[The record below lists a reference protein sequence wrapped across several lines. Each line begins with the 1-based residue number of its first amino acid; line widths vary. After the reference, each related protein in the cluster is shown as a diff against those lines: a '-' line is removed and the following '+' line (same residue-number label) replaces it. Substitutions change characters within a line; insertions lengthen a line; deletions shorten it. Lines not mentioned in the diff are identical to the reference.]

1 MKRLACLLLVTL
13 NLPSALAGLPPEPP
27 SAEAAAVFSDYSLRD
42 FCLDLRNRLNS
53 KEPEIPGEFL
63 SMAGMVE
70 AVSRHL
76 GDLSATEVDSLRMR
90 IETTMRAR
98 IASNLASHQSVWM
111 MTRFTPR
118 EPDRAECILTHDG
131 FIEKDTVFFALRL
144 DLDRRTGQPRIVDL
158 QDSLYNQPYS
168 RLLGGLFRAIMATRP
183 VESPPWDTAKHQQ
196 PAIPDHAL
204 GVTTLIEAIN
214 AKNKTLIASTYEQVL
229 QPESKGLPIFQQYY
243 LDAKSDSADYPE
255 ALARVL
261 ALYPADEP
269 LGYRLDLNYLRQDH
283 AASLR
288 TLDGLEK
295 AWGSHPGLDLLRL
308 QAYRKLNDR
317 EGVYRT
323 FATAL
328 GKHDGYGLLYWNMM
342 RFLAHE
348 RRYPEALQLAE
359 ILQHRFE
366 YAMDSPKL
374 EKDEDLR
381 EFVQS
386 RLFRDWIKKQQQSHS
401 G

>member
-1 MKRLACLLLVTL
+1 MKRLACLLLTAL
-13 NLPSALAGLPPEPP
+13 NLPAVMAGLPPEPAP
-27 SAEAAAVFSDYSLRD
+27 AEAAAVFTDYSLQD

-53 KEPEIPGEFL
+53 KEPGIPTEYL

-76 GDLSATEVDSLRMR
+76 TGISDTDIAGLQMR
-90 IETTMRAR
+90 IETTMKTR
-98 IASNLASHQSVWM
+98 ISANLGSHQSVWM
-111 MTRFTPR
+111 MTRFAPR
-118 EPDRAECILTHDG
+118 GADRAECILTHDG

-144 DLDRRTGQPRIVDL
+144 DLDRWQGRPRILEL

-168 RLLGGLFRAIMATRP
+168 RMLGGLFRVVMATRP
-183 VESPPWDTAKHQQ
+183 AETGPLTASA
-196 PAIPDHAL
+196 PREPSIPDHAL
-204 GVTTLIEAIN
+204 GVATFIEAIN
-214 AKNKTLIASTYEQVL
+214 AKDKSLIASTYEQL
-229 QPESKGLPIFQQYY
+229 LHPESKALAIFQQYY
-243 LDAKSDSADYPE
+243 LDAKSDSAMYPE
-255 ALARVL
+255 ALARVV
-261 ALYPADEP
+261 ALYPANEP
-269 LGYRLDLNYLRQDH
+269 LGYRLDLNYLQHDH
-283 AASLR
+283 AGSLR
-288 TLDGLEK
+288 TLDDLEK
-295 AWGSHPGLDLLRL
+295 AWGYHPGLDLLRM

-328 GKHDGYGLLYWNMM
+328 SKHDGYGLLYWNMM